1 MDTVLLAIIIG
12 LGVLNA
18 LTLLLLFRRRG
29 AKPAAP
35 KPADAAEQAAE
46 PLPVKLSEEKIAALE
61 AQTQAAFEQAVANAS
76 QRFNQDIAGT
86 SQRLNDLI
94 VRLTTGVVEDELS
107 EYRKGLE
114 TARSSALASLQQ
126 MQQTVDQ
133 QQEAL
138 QGDMVAA
145 VQKRQ
150 AELTQRM
157 EAKFGTVVANYIVES
172 LGQAVDLGAQ
182 RDYLLAS
189 LERNKEALKKDVTG
203 EL

>member
-1 MDTVLLAIIIG
+1 MDIVLLGIILG
-12 LGVLNA
+12 LALLNGGTLVL
-18 LTLLLLFRRRG
+18 LMRKSPRG
-29 AKPAAP
+29 NVAKPA
-35 KPADAAEQAAE
+35 DG
-46 PLPVKLSEEKIAALE
+46 LPVPPVDALPIKLSEEKIAALE
-61 AQTQAAFEQAVANAS
+61 AQTQAAFEQAVTNAS
-76 QRFNQDIAGT
+76 AKFNQDIAGT

-94 VRLTTGVVEDELS
+94 VRLTTGVVEDELG

-114 TARSSALASLQQ
+114 TARTAALGSLQK
-126 MQQTVDQ
+126 MQTTVDQ

-150 AELTQRM
+150 QDLTAKM
-157 EAKFGTVVANYIVES
+157 EAKFGTVVSNYIVES

-182 RDYLLAS
+182 REYLMAS
-189 LERNKEALKKDVTG
+189 LERNKDALKKDVAG